1 MNNGLYEHLEVFI
14 AIAQARSLTGA
25 SIRSGIA
32 QATISRQLAAL
43 EKQLGCKLF
52 RRSTRAI
59 SLTEAGEI
67 YLRQALHIVE
77 LMQAAQVSVQEGG
90 ARLRGQ
96 VRVACSNG
104 FGRKLL
110 IPALGKWQGLHPDV
124 RIELILSDQLS
135 QLIEEGLDV
144 AFRTAPLGASRLV
157 ARDIGVSRR
166 IAVAT
171 PAYLKRFGPVHEPAD
186 LQHHQCLL
194 FTGMEPLGVWPFSS
208 AKGSS
213 SVHVDGRLSFSTVD
227 ALCDAVLADL
237 GIAIL
242 PDWFW
247 TRELLDGQVVQ
258 LLDGYSLPPQTIH
271 AVTASRQ
278 PAGGKVSTFIGF
290 VEQTLRDSNSHRE
303 HKT

>member
-1 MNNGLYEHLEVFI
+1 MNNGLYEHLEVFV

-25 SIRSGIA
+25 SISSGIA

-43 EKQLGCKLF
+43 EKHLGCKLF

-59 SLTEAGEI
+59 SLTEAGQI

-77 LMQAAQVSVQEGG
+77 LMQAAQMSVQEGG
-90 ARLRGQ
+90 SRLRGQ
-96 VRVACSNG
+96 IRVACSNG

-110 IPALGKWQGLHPDV
+110 IPALGKWQSLHPDV

-135 QLIEEGLDV
+135 QLIEESVDV
-144 AFRTAPLGASRLV
+144 AFRIAPLRASRLV

-171 PAYLKRFGPVHEPAD
+171 PNYLKRFGPVHEPAD
-186 LQHHQCLL
+186 LRRHQCLL
-194 FTGMEPLGVWPFSS
+194 FTGMEPSGVWPFSS
-208 AKGSS
+208 AKGYS
-213 SVHVDGRLSFSTVD
+213 SVHVTGRLSFSTVD
-227 ALCDAVLADL
+227 ALYDAVLADL
-237 GIAIL
+237 GIAVL

-247 TRELLDGQVVQ
+247 MRELLDGQVVQ
-258 LLDGYSLPPQTIH
+258 LLDGYTLPSQTIH

-278 PAGGKVSTFIGF
+278 PASGKVSTFIGF
-290 VEQTLRDSNSHRE
+290 VEQTIRDRCYGCLPP
-303 HKT
+303 